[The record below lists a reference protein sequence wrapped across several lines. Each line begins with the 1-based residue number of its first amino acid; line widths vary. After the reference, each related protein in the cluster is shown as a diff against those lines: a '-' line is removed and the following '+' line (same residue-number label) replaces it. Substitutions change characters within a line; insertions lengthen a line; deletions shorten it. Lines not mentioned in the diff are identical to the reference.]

1 MHFLA
6 PMYSLICVCIAE
18 GQLQKVEGQSPLF
31 FRKILKLLEKKKTEI
46 HKFLRFSGNFIIRKL
61 KYLKKGVFFNNIIQH
76 PSKLMK
82 TVRVK
87 GQKLMFTKFPTQNM
101 CKNFHTYGRFSMKL
115 QYHFIIF
122 ESILQRFYENFRTYG
137 SFSMKLQYHFIIFEA
152 ILQRFLRK
160 LPYIR

>member
-1 MHFLA
+1 MH
-6 PMYSLICVCIAE
+6 SN
-18 GQLQKVEGQSPLF
+18 
-31 FRKILKLLEKKKTEI
+31 ILKFKSFGCAFDFQIFGIDNTLM
-46 HKFLRFSGNFIIRKL
+46 HKNFPQLCKHLTSRFRKL
-61 KYLKKGVFFNNIIQH
+61 KDLKKGVFLTTIIQH

-101 CKNFHTYGRFSMKL
+101 CKNFRTYGRFSMKL